1 MKRDKSSP
9 VVSDRR
15 ANKAV
20 HMTPAQCMR
29 QDMQVRWLI
38 EAIAA
43 QNRSP
48 DEQTLDRAS
57 LLVPT
62 KPRKEAP

>member
-1 MKRDKSSP
+1 
-9 VVSDRR
+9 
-15 ANKAV
+15 
-20 HMTPAQCMR
+20 MTPAQCKR

-48 DEQTLDRAS
+48 DDRTLDKAS
-57 LLVPT
+57 LGSLIH
-62 KPRKEAP
+62 KEKAP